1 MNKKIAVSVISIL
14 SVLLVIT
21 LSFGVVQS
29 LSKNDFEK
37 KYTSDCSRAFYELI
51 ENIEK
56 IDTLFKKASLV
67 TDSYQLIKIA
77 ADIHTY
83 SAFAISDLGELN
95 TGKEIPEKISIFL
108 NQAGDYVK
116 ATALKYSSEET
127 INEEDKRNFIE
138 LSKYSQLL
146 RNALEE
152 IGAKA
157 LSGEISFI
165 APGDREDALANS
177 ISGIEKDKMIGFE
190 NLSYDGAFSVHMNT
204 LGAVMLKEKP
214 LCTKEEALKKAQ
226 ECLYDNLEI
235 VLKGETEG
243 QIPSYIFS
251 SDAKDAHYSVEISK
265 NGAMLL
271 SLTCGRIIGES
282 TVGKEEAMGI
292 AKDYLEKLGYDSMK
306 ETSYE
311 NSGGILT
318 INFAYEK
325 DNVVMYPDLIKVQIA
340 LDNGGIIG
348 FEAHGYLMNH
358 RERGKLVPQ
367 ITEEQAL
374 SKVPFDFKLEEINI
388 ALIPTEYA
396 DEFFCYEIKGN
407 YMERAFAVYINA
419 ISGRQEEIM
428 IIEKNENGTKSY

>member
-1 MNKKIAVSVISIL
+1 MNKKTAFSIISIL
-14 SVLLVIT
+14 SILLVIT

-37 KYTSDCSRAFYELI
+37 KYSSDCSRAFYELL

-67 TDSYQLIKIA
+67 TDSYQLIKLA
-77 ADIHTY
+77 ADIHAY

-95 TGKEIPEKISIFL
+95 TGEEIPEKISIFL

-116 ATALKYSSEET
+116 SAALKYSSGGI
-127 INEEDKRNFIE
+127 INEEDKKAFLT
-138 LSKYSQLL
+138 LSKYAQSL

-152 IGAKA
+152 IGSKA
-157 LSGEISFI
+157 FSGEISFI
-165 APGDREDALANS
+165 ASGDREDALSYSLSNL
-177 ISGIEKDKMIGFE
+177 EKVEMVGFE
-190 NLSYDGAFSVHMNT
+190 NLSYDGIFSVHMNT
-204 LGAVMLKEKP
+204 LGAMMLKNMP
-214 LCTKEEALKKAQ
+214 LCTKEEALRKAQ
-226 ECLYDNLEI
+226 ESLYDNLEV
-235 VLKGETEG
+235 VLKGDTEG

-271 SLTCGRIIGES
+271 NLTCGRVIGDS
-282 TVGKEEAMGI
+282 TVSKEEAIGI
-292 AKDYLEKLGYDSMK
+292 AKDYLEKQGYYSMK

-318 INFAYEK
+318 INFAYTK
-325 DNVVMYPDLIKVQIA
+325 DNVIMYPDLIKVQIA

-358 RERGKLVPQ
+358 RERGNLIPLISK
-367 ITEEQAL
+367 EQAL
-374 SKVPFDFKLEEINI
+374 SKVPFDFKLEEINL

-407 YMERAFAVYINA
+407 YMERDFAVYINA
-419 ISGRQEEIM
+419 TSGRQEEIM
-428 IIEKNENGTKSY
+428 IIEKTENSIKSY